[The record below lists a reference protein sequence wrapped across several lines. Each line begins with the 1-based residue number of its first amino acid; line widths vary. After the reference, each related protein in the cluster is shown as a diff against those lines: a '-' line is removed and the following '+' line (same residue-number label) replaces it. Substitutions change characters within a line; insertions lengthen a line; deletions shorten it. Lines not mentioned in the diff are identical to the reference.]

1 MAMLN
6 KLFKKMFINK
16 KISIFYFLSFFL
28 YALSFSLVFI
38 ANSYSSQSYNEFLSN
53 RISECATQNT
63 TTESVNFNYQLT
75 NSNSDDATR
84 ESLSKNITLVY
95 DISRQS
101 TATHF
106 YTGRAIFDGSKKI

>member
-28 YALSFSLVFI
+28 YALSFSLVFV
-38 ANSYSSQSYNEFLSN
+38 ANSYSSQSYNELLSN
-53 RISECATQNT
+53 QISQCATQNT
-63 TTESVNFNYQLT
+63 TTDSVNFNYQLT
-75 NSNSDDATR
+75 NNSDGATR